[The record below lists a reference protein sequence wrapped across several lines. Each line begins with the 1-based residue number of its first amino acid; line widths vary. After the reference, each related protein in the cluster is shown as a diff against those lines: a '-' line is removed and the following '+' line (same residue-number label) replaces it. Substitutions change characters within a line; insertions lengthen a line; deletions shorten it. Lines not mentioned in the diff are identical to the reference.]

1 MPLVPPPNP
10 QSVAPLPS
18 SAGVPLIDMQ
28 RQYAALETELLAAI
42 QRVCSSGRFV
52 LGPDCLDL
60 ERAVAAYN
68 QTKHAIACA
77 SGSDA
82 LLLALMA
89 SGVDAGDEVI
99 VPSYTFFA
107 TASAV
112 ARLGAKPVFVD
123 IEPDGFNIDP
133 ARIEAAVTPATKAVI
148 PVHLYGQCAEM
159 KPIIE
164 VAKRHGLTVIE
175 DAAQAIGAEYQG
187 RRAGSI
193 GQMGCLS
200 FYPTKNLGGF
210 GDGGMLTTNDDQLAD
225 KLRLLRVHGMQPR
238 YYHQVLGINSRL
250 DSLQAAVL
258 NVKLPHLNRWTEL
271 RQAHAERYAEL
282 FRSHGLD
289 RVLVLPPTLADR
301 RHVWNQYVVRVPEGR
316 RDALRTHLGQ
326 KKIGSEIY
334 YPVPLHNQPCFAYLG
349 VRPGSL
355 PETDRAAAESM
366 ALPIFPELTAGEQA
380 LVVQEIAAF
389 FGAAPAGAGHALE
402 GPKFLKR
409 AAAQGKRQ
417 SGSGSQP
424 VFKA

>member
-1 MPLVPPPNP
+1 MPLMPPPNP
-10 QSVAPLPS
+10 QPVAPLPAD
-18 SAGVPLIDMQ
+18 AGVPLIDMS
-28 RQYAALETELLAAI
+28 RQYAVLEKQILAAI
-42 QRVCSSGRFV
+42 KRVCSSGRFV
-52 LGPDCLDL
+52 LGPDCNDL
-60 ERAVAAYN
+60 ERAVAAYC

-89 SGVDAGDEVI
+89 CGVAAGDEVI

-112 ARLGAKPVFVD
+112 ARLGAVPVFVD
-123 IEPDGFNIDP
+123 IEPAGFNIDP
-133 ARIEAAVTPATKAVI
+133 ATIEAAITPATKAII

-159 KPIIE
+159 TPIMDI
-164 VAKRHGLTVIE
+164 ARRHGLTVIE
-175 DAAQAIGAEYQG
+175 DAAQAIGAEYRGQ
-187 RRAGSI
+187 RAGSI

-238 YYHQVLGINSRL
+238 YYHQLLGINSRL

-271 RQAHAERYAEL
+271 RQGHAQRYAEL
-282 FRSHGLD
+282 FRSHGLEGA
-289 RVLVLPPTLADR
+289 LTLPAALPDR
-301 RHVWNQYVVRVPEGR
+301 RHVWNQYIVRVSGGK
-316 RDALRTHLGQ
+316 RDALRTHLAQ
-326 KKIGSEIY
+326 KKIGTEIY
-334 YPVPLHNQPCFAYLG
+334 YPVPLHQQQCFAYLG

-355 PETDRAAAESM
+355 PETDRAAAETV
-366 ALPIFPELTAGEQA
+366 ALPIFPELTPAEQM
-380 LVVQEIAAF
+380 LVVKEIAAF
-389 FGAAPAGAGHALE
+389 FGVASPDARHALE

-409 AAAQGKRQ
+409 SAGQKKDAKTR
-417 SGSGSQP
+417 
-424 VFKA
+424 